1 MQIEGGTIMLKKIRI
16 PLFALLFVLAMSAPC
31 GAAELVQN
39 GGFETGDFSN
49 WTVTNA
55 ASGSLIAVNNIDP
68 HTGTYAASF
77 GAVSGLNDTISQTL
91 ATVAGQSYSISFW
104 LEHPTRVASNGFH
117 VIWDGTIQLLSL
129 VNSDRFLYTQYTF
142 TETASTSST
151 ALRFGGFETP
161 AYFYLD
167 DVSVT
172 GPQSVPEPANLLLL
186 GFGLVGLAGVRRMM
200 RGMQFK
206 TNIMEGTMNRHLRM
220 AVMICGLL
228 LVAAP
233 AMAQAP
239 PPGIQILDNDTTGIV
254 VTTFPPYTGGNPVI
268 TQEANGILGSVI
280 WDYTYQSASQRT
292 APETFRYNIY
302 EIGTNLLNPPP
313 SALSDTLLITLS
325 PFAGPGG
332 NASGHLEFY
341 SDSLDGIL
349 PTVLLNATPI
359 AETGAIQDVLLITP
373 SLRFVDFMVLEFQSD
388 LDAPTNVPE
397 PATMLLFGFGLVGL
411 AGVRRCK

>member
-1 MQIEGGTIMLKKIRI
+1 MQITGGKIMLKRFHVT
-16 PLFALLFVLAMSAPC
+16 LFAILFVLALSVPC

-39 GGFETGDFSN
+39 GGFETGNFSN

-55 ASGSLIAVNNIDP
+55 SSGSLIAVNNIDP

-117 VIWDGTIQLLSL
+117 VIWDGTIQLLAL

-172 GPQSVPEPANLLLL
+172 GPQSVPEPASLLLF

-206 TNIMEGTMNRHLRM
+206 TNIMEGTMKTHLRLV
-220 AVMICGLL
+220 VMICGLL
-228 LVAAP
+228 LVAIP
-233 AMAQAP
+233 AMAQP
-239 PPGIQILDNDTTGIV
+239 LPPGIQIFDNDANSPGISANTSGTLFTSNV
-254 VTTFPPYTGGNPVI
+254 VI
-268 TQEANGILGSVI
+268 IQETASQPGSVT
-280 WDYTYQSASQRT
+280 WDFTYTSSSPRQVA
-292 APETFRYNIY
+292 ETFSYNIF
-302 EIGTNLLNPPP
+302 ELGGAVPQQ
-313 SALSDTLLITLS
+313 LSDTLQITLTPQFGPVVLPTIGHLVFLS
-325 PFAGPGG
+325 GPLNDTPLLTPLPGG
-332 NASGHLEFY
+332 FT
-341 SDSLDGIL
+341 I
-349 PTVLLNATPI
+349 I
-359 AETGAIQDVLLITP
+359 ETGALQDLLVAGIPHPTDMLVLQ
-373 SLRFVDFMVLEFQSD
+373 FQSD
-388 LDAPTNVPE
+388 LDVTTVPE
-397 PATMLLFGFGLVGL
+397 PASLLLFGFGLVGI
-411 AGVRRCK
+411 AGMGRKIGK